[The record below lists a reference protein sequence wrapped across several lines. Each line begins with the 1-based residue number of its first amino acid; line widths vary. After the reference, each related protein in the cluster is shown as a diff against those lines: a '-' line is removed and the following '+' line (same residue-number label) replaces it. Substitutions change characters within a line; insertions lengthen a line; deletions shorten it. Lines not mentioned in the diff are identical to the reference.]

1 MLESRS
7 SSPHHAIK
15 ESPLKLTATLAALVL
30 ASGLAVAAQAEPA
43 TAPSAAKPMAIE
55 PGSLTVG
62 NPAPALS
69 VAKWVK
75 NSPVNSFEK
84 GKVYVVEFW
93 ATWCG
98 PCVKS
103 MPHLSEL
110 QKKYAGKGVTIIGVT
125 SEDPRNN
132 LEGVETMVAK
142 KGDTMGYTVAWD
154 NGRSTS
160 DSYMTAAAQ
169 SGIPTAFIVDQNGV
183 IAWVG
188 SPFVM
193 DEPLEKIV
201 AGKWDIDAARSAF
214 EADRASDMAQ
224 INFSRALKS
233 KDAAKIIEA
242 APKLMPFAEKN
253 PGIYNYIAWGIVDPG
268 RKLDVKSNPKLI
280 EIALDAAEKA
290 NKATGGKE
298 PGILDTL
305 ARVHFVKGDK
315 RKAIETQTKAVALAE
330 NDKDKAELSKTLDEY
345 KRSK

>member
-1 MLESRS
+1 M
-7 SSPHHAIK
+7 
-15 ESPLKLTATLAALVL
+15 KLTATLAAVVL
-30 ASGLAVAAQAEPA
+30 ASGIALAVHAEPA
-43 TAPSAAKPMAIE
+43 PGAPKPAAIE
-55 PGSLTVG
+55 PGSMTLG
-62 NPAPALS
+62 NPAPALNI
-69 VAKWVK
+69 AKWVK
-75 NSPVNSFEK
+75 NSPVQSFEK

-98 PCVKS
+98 PCIKS

-132 LEGVETMVAK
+132 LQGVESMVEK

-154 NGRSTS
+154 NGRATNEA
-160 DSYMTAAAQ
+160 YMTAAAQ

-183 IAWVG
+183 IAWIG

-224 INFSRALKS
+224 ITFARALRA
-233 KDAAKIIEA
+233 KDVANIIEA
-242 APKLMPFAEKN
+242 APKLMVYADKN

-268 RKLDVKSNPKLI
+268 RKLDVASNPKLI
-280 EIALDAAEKA
+280 EIAFDAAKKA
-290 NKATGGKE
+290 DKATGGE
-298 PGILDTL
+298 DPGILDTL
-305 ARVHFVKGDK
+305 ARVYFVKGDTK
-315 RKAIETQTKAVALAE
+315 KAIEIQSKAVKLAD
-330 NDKDKAELSKTLDEY
+330 NDKDKAELEKSLKEY
-345 KRSK
+345 KSAK

>member
-1 MLESRS
+1 MKSIAR
-7 SSPHHAIK
+7 
-15 ESPLKLTATLAALVL
+15 LAAIAIV
-30 ASGLAVAAQAEPA
+30 AGLAVTVHAEPA
-43 TAPSAAKPMAIE
+43 PAAAKPAAIE

-69 VAKWVK
+69 IAKWVK
-75 NSPVNSFEK
+75 NSPVQSFEK

-98 PCVKS
+98 PCIKS

-110 QKKYAGKGVTIIGVT
+110 QKKYADKGVTIIGVT

-132 LEGVETMVAK
+132 LQGVESMVAK

-154 NGRSTS
+154 SGRSTS
-160 DSYMTAAAQ
+160 DAYMTAAAQ

-183 IAWVG
+183 IAWIG

-224 INFSRALKS
+224 ITFSRALKA
-233 KDAAKIIEA
+233 KDAAKIIDA
-242 APKLMPFAEKN
+242 APKLMAFADQN

-268 RKLDVKSNPKLI
+268 RKLDVKSNPKLV

-305 ARVHFVKGDK
+305 ARVHFVKGDTA
-315 RKAIETQTKAVALAE
+315 KAIEIQTKAVALAE
-330 NDKDKAELSKTLDEY
+330 NEKDKAELESSLKEY
-345 KRSK
+345 QSAK